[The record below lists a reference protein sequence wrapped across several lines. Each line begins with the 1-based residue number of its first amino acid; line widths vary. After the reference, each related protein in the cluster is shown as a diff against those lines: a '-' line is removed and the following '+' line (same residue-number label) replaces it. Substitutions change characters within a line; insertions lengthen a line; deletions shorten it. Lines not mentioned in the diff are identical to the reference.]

1 MTTRKLFQPIM
12 GMIAVATVT
21 LVGADRIGACV
32 TCTSDQDCETG
43 GDWQSCSIQATP
55 LALVEWF
62 GSDVVCNMVGSCN
75 DFALVTPASLS
86 PAGTVLTD
94 DTVVD
99 VDGATELAGCS
110 DNVVRHAPMQVSAT
124 GFAAGLA
131 P

>member
-1 MTTRKLFQPIM
+1 MTTRKLLQAIM
-12 GMIAVATVT
+12 GMIAVATVI
-21 LVGADRIGACV
+21 LLGADRIEACV

-43 GDWQSCSIQATP
+43 GDWQSCSIEATP

-62 GSDVVCNMVGSCN
+62 GNDMVCNMEGSCN
-75 DFALVTPASLS
+75 DFALVTPSSLS

-94 DTVVD
+94 DAVID

-110 DNVVRHAPMQVSAT
+110 DNVVRHPPMQVSTT
-124 GFAAGLA
+124 GFAARLA